1 MTLEANRKTILS
13 YVLPS
18 ICAMIVSFTYNVV
31 DGIFVGRGV
40 GPNALGAVNLA
51 VPFTE
56 IMTALASMLTIGG
69 GTVMAIRKGRG
80 EYEKANQAFMAS
92 IFLLSLVAAAL
103 TFIGAV
109 FPCQVARAFGATELL
124 LEDTAVYIRWYFLFA
139 IFFTISILGCTF
151 VRNDGSPGLAF
162 WGMVSGAAANIFLD
176 WLFIF
181 PLGMGIKGAAIAS
194 GLGQIIA
201 CLVLATHFIRK
212 KGILR
217 FRRFRPEGELC
228 RKVAVRGLPEFVVQ
242 LSQPV
247 TIFCYNQVIL
257 RLSGESGLAAFSAIS
272 YLITIMMGLFFG
284 ISQGLQP
291 LIGNS
296 YGAGNRSHVRYFFRS
311 GLKINLA
318 CSTLLYLVYFFLGDK
333 ALSLFLDNP
342 VLVQSAQAS
351 LKVYG
356 LAFIIASVSIIY
368 MTYFLSTKRTAQALV
383 ISGARGFVLNSLLI
397 FTLPV
402 LLGPS
407 WLWYPAIISEVL
419 TMLIAIGLKRH
430 YDTAERLEPAGS
442 PRSLQ

>member
-1 MTLEANRKTILS
+1 MT
-13 YVLPS
+13 
-18 ICAMIVSFTYNVV
+18 
-31 DGIFVGRGV
+31 
-40 GPNALGAVNLA
+40 
-51 VPFTE
+51 
-56 IMTALASMLTIGG
+56 
-69 GTVMAIRKGRG
+69 
-80 EYEKANQAFMAS
+80 S
-92 IFLLSLVAAAL
+92 IFLLSLVAAGL
-103 TFIGAV
+103 TIIGAV
-109 FPCQVARAFGATELL
+109 FPRQAALAFGATDVL

-162 WGMVSGAAANIFLD
+162 WGMVSGAVANIFLD

-181 PLGMGIKGAAIAS
+181 PFGMGIKGAAIAS
-194 GLGQIIA
+194 GLGQIIS
-201 CLVLATHFIRK
+201 CLVLSIHFIRK

-217 FRRFRPEGELC
+217 FRLIRPGQDLC

-242 LSQPV
+242 LSQPI

-257 RLSGESGLAAFSAIS
+257 KLSGESGLAAFSAIS

-296 YGAGNRSHVRYFFRS
+296 YGAGNRSHVAYFFRS
-311 GLKINLA
+311 GLKINLT

-342 VLVQSAQAS
+342 VLVQSAHSS

-368 MTYFLSTKRTAQALV
+368 MTYFLSTKRTAQALI
-383 ISGARGFVLNSLLI
+383 ISVSRGFVFNSILI

-402 LLGPS
+402 IFGAG
-407 WLWYPAIISEVL
+407 WLWYPLIISEAL
-419 TMLIAIGLKRH
+419 TMLIAVGLKQ
-430 YDTAERLEPAGS
+430 YYTAAG
-442 PRSLQ
+442 RSLVTVK